1 MMIAKLPAPD
11 AAQLHATQYDNKE
24 VIRHYHV
31 IGLFE
36 GRMIDFIDCR
46 LYMGKSP
53 CASVVYASIWVK
65 GEPTVR
71 EGAHPFRSV
80 YTACALHVSGRGQ
93 AGGYGYHKPSAAIDA
108 AIRSAGITLEYTD
121 SADKGRKAD
130 ISGVGD
136 EAIREALEAI
146 ARACGAQ
153 GEVMIVQ

>member
-11 AAQLHATQYDNKE
+11 AAQLNATQYDNKE

-36 GRMIDFIDCR
+36 GSMIDFIDCR

-53 CASVVYASIWVK
+53 CASIVYASIWVK

-108 AIRSAGITLEYTD
+108 AIRSAGITLTRED
-121 SADKGRKAD
+121 GKRAD

-153 GEVMIVQ
+153 GEVMVLS